1 MSSYELVFITVPELD
16 EEGLTA
22 FVQKLTAL
30 VQGLG
35 GQVAQMESRGKRQLA
50 YPIRKY
56 REGYYY
62 VAQLQIGADALKE
75 LERSLKL
82 NEQLMRYM
90 IVRKDSKA

>member
-1 MSSYELVFITVPELD
+1 MSSYELVYIAVPELD

-22 FVQKLTAL
+22 LVQKITAL

-35 GQVAQMESRGKRQLA
+35 GQVAQVESRGKRQLA
-50 YPIRKY
+50 YPIRKI

-62 VAQLQIGADALKE
+62 VAQLQIGVESLKE

-82 NEQLMRYM
+82 NEQ
-90 IVRKDSKA
+90 IVRYLIVHQESKP